1 MRIKV
6 CGLKQPENIKAVAAL
21 KPDYMG
27 FICYDR
33 TPRYID
39 TLSVDVLA
47 TIPGSIHKTG
57 VFVNEIAEAIS
68 SLIDQYGFDTIQL
81 HGDESPE
88 FAAAFKG
95 RVTVIKAF
103 GVDNDF
109 DFSKLN
115 AYAGHVDYFMFD
127 TKTSIY
133 GGSGKTFNWNI
144 LNKYTL
150 DTPFFLSGGI
160 SLDNIEEVK
169 NITHSQFCAVD
180 LNSRFEDE
188 PGLKNIQKL
197 EKAFDIIK
205 KHTITDEIRS

>member
-1 MRIKV
+1 MKIKV

-39 TLSVDVLA
+39 SLSSEALEI
-47 TIPGSIHKTG
+47 IPINIHKTG
-57 VFVNEIAEAIS
+57 VFVNET
-68 SLIDQYGFDTIQL
+68 IDNINARIEQYGFDTIQL

-88 FAAAFKG
+88 FAAVFKG
-95 RVTVIKAF
+95 KVTVIKAF

-109 DFSKLN
+109 DFGKLN
-115 AYAGHVDYFMFD
+115 AYVANVNYFMFD

-133 GGSGKTFNWNI
+133 GGSGKAFNWGI
-144 LNKYTL
+144 LNNYTL
-150 DTPFFLSGGI
+150 NIPFFLSGGI

-169 NITHSQFCAVD
+169 NITHPQFYAVD

-205 KHTITDEIRS
+205 NTIKDEIRS